1 MRNMQVMMQY
11 KVMICM
17 FTYQDKTKRGMVNA
31 WEPMKKRNSCEMLE
45 RLKKEVGTTD
55 HILGK

>member
-1 MRNMQVMMQY
+1 MQVMMQY